1 MARNSRRRHYRVAEN
16 EAKQSV
22 AVRNGLYLSK
32 EKIVQYSLLAGIFVV
47 LVFIKGLIL
56 GYLSGKK

>member
-1 MARNSRRRHYRVAEN
+1 MARNSRRRHYRVAQK
-16 EAKQSV
+16 EAKQAV

-32 EKIVQYSLLAGIFVV
+32 NNLAKYSIIAGIFIV

-56 GYLSGKK
+56 GYLAGNK